1 MIQALIID
9 DEQHCIDSLSLL
21 LKENYSQSVK
31 EIGACHSVEE
41 GVRAIRE
48 LKPGLVF
55 LDVEMRNQTG
65 FDLLQQIGEIN
76 FEVIFIT
83 AHEKYAVQAFR
94 FSAFDYLLKP
104 VNRNQLVTAIDKLK
118 EKFSQKE
125 QSQKIETLFHNLKT
139 MTGVSRKISIPTGN
153 GLLFPEVNEII
164 RCESDSNYTHIYL
177 KDQQK
182 ITVARTL
189 REFEELLADCNFYR
203 VHNSH
208 LINLSFIKSYQKGKG
223 GMVTLTD
230 NTQIEVSVRRK
241 EQFLKK
247 ISEM

>member
-9 DEQHCIDSLSLL
+9 DETHSIDRLSLL
-21 LKENYSQSVK
+21 LQENCSKSVRLV
-31 EIGACHSVEE
+31 GTCGSVEE
-41 GVRAIRE
+41 GVQAIHN
-48 LKPGLVF
+48 LNPGLVF
-55 LDVEMRNQTG
+55 LDVQMGNQTG
-65 FDLLQQIGEIN
+65 FDLLQQVDEIN

-104 VNRNQLVTAIDKLK
+104 VDRKELVTAIDKLK
-118 EKFSQKE
+118 EKFSKNE
-125 QSQKIETLFHNLKT
+125 QSRKIEILFHNLKSLN
-139 MTGVSRKISIPTGN
+139 GSSRRISIPTGN
-153 GLLFPEVNEII
+153 GLLFSEVNDIV
-164 RCESDSNYTHIYL
+164 RCESYINYTHIFL
-177 KDQQK
+177 KNRQK

-203 VHNSH
+203 IHNSH

-223 GMVTLTD
+223 GVVTLTD

-247 ISEM
+247 MMEM